1 MTILFS
7 RHCPGKVYGRA
18 TVFLQLIIHLL
29 LGYRD
34 LRESTYYRDD
44 PMVKRLLGLK
54 RLPDVTTISRML
66 KEADEKSIARLRR
79 LLRRLV
85 VDRLRKLALSRV
97 TLDFDGSVRKRSDPP
112 HRSRVRATMPA
123 RSAGPTSTVRWWK
136 PSVSPISL
144 GGTGPTCSWF
154 SGAWR
159 AISSA
164 AVTMDRTQSSEKSVV
179 LVRPSRFPKL
189 TLMSMVKRDREEF

>member
-1 MTILFS
+1 MARCF
-7 RHCPGKVYGRA
+7 RHVRPGKVYGRA

-34 LRESTYYRDD
+34 LRESTYYRHD

-54 RLPDVTTISRML
+54 RLPDVTTISRRL
-66 KEADEKSIARLRR
+66 KDADEKSIARLRR

-112 HRSRVRATMPA
+112 HRLEAHGLWRLPWELRSRPHTR
-123 RSAGPTSTVRWWK
+123 
-136 PSVSPISL
+136 
-144 GGTGPTCSWF
+144 F
-154 SGAWR
+154 SNA
-159 AISSA
+159 
-164 AVTMDRTQSSEKSVV
+164 
-179 LVRPSRFPKL
+179 
-189 TLMSMVKRDREEF
+189 